1 MAEEQ
6 DRFSSQDLADIYT
19 AVLSDGVNTS
29 IASKTLDHYILEAKA
44 ALKDDSALLDA
55 QGVEVGIR
63 PSYLSRLTRLEGVI
77 DFAIDHITESLR
89 SDEEA

>member
-44 ALKDDSALLDA
+44 YLKDDRLLLDA
-55 QGVEVGIR
+55 SGVEVGTR
-63 PSYLSRLTRLEGVI
+63 PSYLSRITRLENSI
-77 DFAIDHITESLR
+77 DSTIDYIASTLSP
-89 SDEEA
+89 DEGT